1 MGLVE
6 SLFGDKKTRRKRRRK
21 KVVKSAGD
29 AVDDATSCG
38 DGCCLDFVVPLSLGA
53 IAGREVAR
61 RSRRR

>member
-1 MGLVE
+1 MGLIE

-21 KVVKSAGD
+21 KINRAAGD
-29 AVDDATSCG
+29 AVDATSCG

-61 RSRRR
+61 RSTRR

>member
-1 MGLVE
+1 MGLLE

-29 AVDDATSCG
+29 AVDDAASCG
-38 DGCCLDFVVPLSLGA
+38 DGCCLDFVVPLGLGA
-53 IAGREVAR
+53 LAGRAVAK